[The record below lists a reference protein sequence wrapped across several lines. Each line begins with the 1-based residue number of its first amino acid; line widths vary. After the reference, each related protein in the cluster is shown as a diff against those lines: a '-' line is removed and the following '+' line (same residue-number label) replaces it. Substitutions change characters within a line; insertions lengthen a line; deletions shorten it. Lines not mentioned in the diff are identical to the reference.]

1 MAAGL
6 PSSARE
12 PRARTPHPFFAK
24 GIITVSSTTA
34 VSHFRIVC
42 PRCGHGQDD
51 PVECHG
57 CGVIFGKFS
66 GMPRTQLAEADSLPV
81 RRTGRVI
88 EWGRLAVLLCLL
100 PVLWV
105 AIQEYLK
112 TVEIRHPPGVLA
124 PAEPQQ
130 AIIRNGRPWEKGGR
144 LIVPLAEFQV
154 KARVLSRERYRFD
167 PQSDLS
173 PLDLALGWGV
183 MSDQRMIDNVDIAQ
197 SSRFYVMAPKQCS
210 TALPWPLL
218 MRSSANMHMI
228 PADDDIK
235 ERLLNVRVGS
245 IVQLKGVLVGVQMGG
260 RWVWVSS
267 LSRTDTGNGACEIVW
282 VKEFSVL

>member
-1 MAAGL
+1 MTA
-6 PSSARE
+6 
-12 PRARTPHPFFAK
+12 TPNQ
-24 GIITVSSTTA
+24 
-34 VSHFRIVC
+34 RIVC

-57 CGVIFGKFS
+57 CGIIFGKLPS
-66 GMPRTQLAEADSLPV
+66 MPGAQVAQSDCFPA

-88 EWGRLAVLLCLL
+88 EWGKLGVLLCLL
-100 PVLWV
+100 PILWI
-105 AIQEYLK
+105 AIQEYWK
-112 TVEIRHPPGVLA
+112 TVAIRHPPGVLT
-124 PAEPQQ
+124 PAEPRQVP
-130 AIIRNGRPWEKGGR
+130 IRNGRPWEKAGR
-144 LIVPLAEFQV
+144 LIVPFAEFQLT
-154 KARVLSRERYRFD
+154 ARVLSRERYRFD

-183 MSDQRMIDNVDIAQ
+183 MSDQRTIDNLDIAQ

-210 TALPWPLL
+210 TALPWPVL

-228 PADDDIK
+228 PANDDLR

-245 IVQLKGVLVGVQMGG
+245 IIQLKGYLVGVQMGG
-260 RWVWVSS
+260 QWVWVSS

-282 VKEFSVL
+282 VEELSILQHAPLAHPS